1 MVAPRF
7 LTTMSNGYLMASLR
21 RGLAEWL
28 TVLWP
33 LFVALG
39 CLVCARTDLCQTV
52 TGSFKGTITD
62 SSGALVPEAT
72 VKATNTATGVS
83 QETISRPD
91 GTYEIPS
98 LNPGTYDITVT
109 KAG

>member
-1 MVAPRF
+1 MVGFRF
-7 LTTMSNGYLMASLR
+7 STTISNGASLR
-21 RGLAEWL
+21 RGLAGWL
-28 TVLWP
+28 TKPVLWP
-33 LFVALG
+33 LLVALG
-39 CLVCARTDLCQTV
+39 CLVCARTDLGQTV
-52 TGSFKGTITD
+52 TGSFKGTVTD

-72 VKATNTATGVS
+72 VKATNTATSVS
-83 QETISRPD
+83 QETLSRPD